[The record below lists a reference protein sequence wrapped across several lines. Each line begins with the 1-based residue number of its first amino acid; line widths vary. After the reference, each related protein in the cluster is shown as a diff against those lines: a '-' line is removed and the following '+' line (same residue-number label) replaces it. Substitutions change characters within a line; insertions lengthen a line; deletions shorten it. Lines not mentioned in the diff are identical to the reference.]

1 MIIYKVGDEK
11 KAMCGVCEAFR
22 IVSYQ
27 LRDVPFDDGSG
38 MVKNIIAGVC
48 KTCDSVAVIP
58 FQSVPAIKKQL
69 QIQRKAVE
77 TRVPAHMIDL
87 LNMASAELGAT
98 PDFVPLLL
106 KYYIHQ
112 LASNPE
118 SALRLVTLLTS
129 ELATGLANKRLS
141 LKGREIGNDIEKL
154 KSLSQI
160 DNTTELLKGVV
171 LMIHHDLLVNPD
183 AHRIAVLKS
192 FVATVA

>member
-1 MIIYKVGDEK
+1 MIIVKVGDEER
-11 KAMCGVCEAFR
+11 AECGVCEAFR
-22 IVSYQ
+22 TVSYQ

-38 MVKNIIAGVC
+38 VVKNVIAGVC

-118 SALRLVTLLTS
+118 AALRLVTLLTS

>member
-69 QIQRKAVE
+69 QRQRKAVE

-118 SALRLVTLLTS
+118 AALHLVTLLTS

-154 KSLSQI
+154 KTLSQI

-171 LMIHHDLLVNPD
+171 LMIHHDLLINPD
-183 AHRIAVLKS
+183 ALRIAVLKS
-192 FVATVA
+192 SVATVA

>member
-118 SALRLVTLLTS
+118 AALRMVTLLTS

>member
-98 PDFVPLLL
+98 PDFVSLLL

-118 SALRLVTLLTS
+118 AALRLVTLLTS

-141 LKGREIGNDIEKL
+141 LKGREI
-154 KSLSQI
+154 
-160 DNTTELLKGVV
+160 
-171 LMIHHDLLVNPD
+171 
-183 AHRIAVLKS
+183 
-192 FVATVA
+192 

>member
-118 SALRLVTLLTS
+118 AALRLVSLLTS

>member
-38 MVKNIIAGVC
+38 RVKNIIAGVC

-118 SALRLVTLLTS
+118 AALRLVTLLTS

-171 LMIHHDLLVNPD
+171 LMIHHDLLINPD
-183 AHRIAVLKS
+183 AQRIAVLKS

>member
-118 SALRLVTLLTS
+118 AALRLVTLLTS

-183 AHRIAVLKS
+183 AHRIAILKS

>member
-27 LRDVPFDDGSG
+27 LRDVPFAAGSG

-118 SALRLVTLLTS
+118 AALRLVTLLTS

>member
-1 MIIYKVGDEK
+1 MIICKVGDEE
-11 KAMCGVCEAFR
+11 KAECGMCEAFR
-22 IVSYQ
+22 MVSYQ

-38 MVKNIIAGVC
+38 IVKNIIAGVC
-48 KTCDSVAVIP
+48 KTCGNVAVIP

-69 QIQRKAVE
+69 QVQRKAVE
-77 TRVPAHMIDL
+77 SRVPAHMIDL
-87 LNMASAELGAT
+87 LNLASAELGAT

-112 LASNPE
+112 LASDPE
-118 SALRLVTLLTS
+118 AAVRLVTLLTS

-154 KSLSQI
+154 KGLSQI

-171 LMIHHDLLVNPD
+171 LMIHNDLLVEPD
-183 AHRIAVLKS
+183 AQRIALLKS

>member
-118 SALRLVTLLTS
+118 AALRLVTLLTS

>member
-1 MIIYKVGDEK
+1 MIINKVGDEK
-11 KAMCGVCEAFR
+11 EAVCSVCEAMR
-22 IVSYQ
+22 AVSYQ
-27 LRDVPFDDGSG
+27 LRNVPFDDGSG
-38 MVKNIIAGVC
+38 VVKNILAGVC
-48 KTCDSVAVIP
+48 KTCDSVALIP
-58 FQSVPAIKKQL
+58 YQSVPAIKKQL
-69 QIQRKAVE
+69 QTQRKAVE
-77 TRVPAHMIDL
+77 SRVPAHMIDL

-118 SALRLVTLLTS
+118 AALRLVSLLTS

-154 KSLSQI
+154 KNLSQI

>member
-1 MIIYKVGDEK
+1 MIIVKVGDEER
-11 KAMCGVCEAFR
+11 AACGVCEAFR
-22 IVSYQ
+22 MVSYQ

-38 MVKNIIAGVC
+38 VVKNVIAGVC

-77 TRVPAHMIDL
+77 SRVPAHMIDL

-106 KYYIHQ
+106 KYYIHH
-112 LASNPE
+112 LASSPE
-118 SALRLVTLLTS
+118 AAMRVVTNLTS
-129 ELATGLANKRLS
+129 ELATGMANKRLS

-154 KSLSQI
+154 KSLSHI

-171 LMIHHDLLVNPD
+171 LTIHNDLLVNPD
-183 AHRIAVLKS
+183 AQRIALLKS

>member
-1 MIIYKVGDEK
+1 MIIVKVGDEER
-11 KAMCGVCEAFR
+11 AECGVCEAFR
-22 IVSYQ
+22 TVSYQ

-38 MVKNIIAGVC
+38 VVKNVIAGVC

-77 TRVPAHMIDL
+77 SRVPAHMIDL
-87 LNMASAELGAT
+87 LNMASAELGAS

-106 KYYIHQ
+106 KYYIYH
-112 LASNPE
+112 LASSPE
-118 SALRLVTLLTS
+118 AAMRVVTMLTS
-129 ELATGLANKRLS
+129 ELATGMANKRLS

-154 KSLSQI
+154 KSLSHI

-171 LMIHHDLLVNPD
+171 LTIHNDLLVNPD
-183 AHRIAVLKS
+183 AQRIALLKS

>member
-118 SALRLVTLLTS
+118 AALRLVTLLTS

-141 LKGREIGNDIEKL
+141 LKGREIGNDIKKL